1 MKTIHLPSYLI
12 IESPLITLNQYLI
25 EKNYSQ
31 IWILTDENTQQNCLP
46 LLEEALTLPYQ
57 HIAIHSGEIHKNLAT
72 CQHIWQA
79 LTQAET
85 DRKAVLLNLGGGV
98 IGDMGGFCAATY
110 KRGIDFIQ
118 IPTTLLSQVDA
129 SVGGKLG
136 IDFQGFKNHIGV
148 FCEPTKVVIEP
159 LFLQTLPFE
168 ELRSGF
174 AEVVKH
180 SLIADAAQW
189 NLLQKDWGTV
199 QWENLTVNAHNLKA
213 WHDLIVHS
221 IAIKA
226 KVVAEDPTEKGLRK
240 ILNFGHTI
248 GHAVESYLLEQQ
260 ARRCLHG
267 EAIAL
272 GMICES
278 YLARQRGYL
287 SNDDS
292 ENITFYLKSIYPRI
306 DLQAK
311 EFEEIARL
319 ARQDKKNS
327 EGRIQASL
335 LAKIGKAN
343 FDQILTAE
351 DIYESLVS
359 YQKIYQ

>member
-1 MKTIHLPSYLI
+1 MTTTHLPSYLI
-12 IESPLITLNQYLI
+12 IENPLAALNQYLL
-25 EKNYSQ
+25 EREYSQ
-31 IWILTDENTQQNCLP
+31 VWVLTDENTRQHCLP
-46 LLEEALTLPYQ
+46 LLEEALTLPYLP
-57 HIAIHSGEIHKNLAT
+57 IEIPSGETHKNLTT
-72 CQHIWQA
+72 CQQIWQA
-79 LTQAET
+79 FTQAET

-129 SVGGKLG
+129 SAGGKLG

-174 AEVVKH
+174 AEVIKH
-180 SLIADAAQW
+180 SLIADATQW
-189 NLLQKDWGTV
+189 NLLLKDWGTAH
-199 QWENLTVNAHNLKA
+199 WENLNVNATNLQA
-213 WHDLIVHS
+213 WHNLIVHS

-226 KVVAEDPTEKGLRK
+226 KVVAEDPTERGLRK

-248 GHAVESYLLEQQ
+248 GHAVESYLLEQE

-278 YLARQRGYL
+278 YLAMQRGYL
-287 SNDDS
+287 SE
-292 ENITFYLKSIYPRI
+292 ENLESITLYLKGIYPRI

-311 EFEEIARL
+311 EFEAIARL
-319 ARQDKKNS
+319 ARQDKKNTK
-327 EGRIQASL
+327 GTIQASL
-335 LAKIGKAN
+335 LAAIGKAN
-343 FDQILTAE
+343 FDQTLTAE
-351 DIYESLVS
+351 EIYESLV
-359 YQKIYQ
+359 YYGKVY